1 MEPLQAQITTLAH
14 KVDLVYEIL
23 DRLYHDIT
31 ENVDNPAIRSGA
43 LSVERARNLEDAKR
57 FERGARRRNYS
68 DASNNYRS
76 NGYPDLANGAN
87 SSQAQADWAIAQ
99 QDILIDSSGVEIS
112 HYQIKE
118 QDLSP
123 QVQIQRL
130 TAQLTAAYTRIAAL
144 EEQLLA
150 KRWK

>member
-99 QDILIDSSGVEIS
+99 QDIL
-112 HYQIKE
+112 
-118 QDLSP
+118 SP